1 MSIIQALL
9 VVAAARAA
17 PPPRFD
23 YVRAQQK
30 WTPPLARLKAV
41 DDWFHGGPAPK
52 FWRVRPGVPATSMWW
67 VPPRA
72 FADSRRIAGH
82 WQKEVNASAFA
93 YRGETYDVVV
103 KALNEGHTRHG
114 QDLRSRAAV
123 LFEILYLE
131 VLRGAPGVP
140 ELYGG
145 WRTEHGLVWV
155 VQHAGAII
163 GQGKDR
169 AGRLSVLSD
178 AYAAACRDR
187 PLQIARA
194 WFRCFQSIV
203 EGGFVLTDF
212 KIDQFTF
219 DGDSLC
225 DIVLVSLELRFDF
238 TQARTSFSST
248 ARRRTRVY

>member
-1 MSIIQALL
+1 MSRQALL
-9 VVAAARAA
+9 FVAAARAA
-17 PPPRFD
+17 APPRFD

-30 WTPPLARLKAV
+30 WTPTIERLKAV
-41 DDWFHGGPAPK
+41 HDWFHGRGPAPK
-52 FWRVRPGVPATSMWW
+52 FWRVRPGVPPTSMWW
-67 VPPRA
+67 VPPQTLA
-72 FADSRRIAGH
+72 SSSRRIAGH

-155 VQHAGAII
+155 VQHAGEIV

-178 AYAAACRDR
+178 AYAAACRER
-187 PLQIARA
+187 PLHIARA
-194 WFRCFQSIV
+194 WFRCLHSIV

-219 DGDSLC
+219 DGDRLC
-225 DIVLVSLELRFDF
+225 DIVLVSLH
-238 TQARTSFSST
+238 AMN
-248 ARRRTRVY
+248 

>member
-1 MSIIQALL
+1 MH
-9 VVAAARAA
+9 
-17 PPPRFD
+17 
-23 YVRAQQK
+23 
-30 WTPPLARLKAV
+30 
-41 DDWFHGGPAPK
+41 DWFHGRGPAPK

-155 VQHAGAII
+155 VQHAGEII

-169 AGRLSVLSD
+169 AGRLSILSD

-194 WFRCFQSIV
+194 WFRCLHSIV
-203 EGGFVLTDF
+203 EGGFVLTCVEI
-212 KIDQFTF
+212 KILRHVRAESSRRPPRHRRDTC
-219 DGDSLC
+219 SMAWLC
-225 DIVLVSLELRFDF
+225 RFL
-238 TQARTSFSST
+238 T
-248 ARRRTRVY
+248 ARRSQRGHVIAEK